1 MIRLLRSIAGLVLA
15 PPEGSLTVYQPTA
28 TFSRSPVQSRTA
40 VGSSA
45 LLALPRDPPLQVERS
60 KGGSRAARKARV
72 AQALLMR
79 ETQSRPKCV
88 TCHKP

>member
-40 VGSSA
+40 VGSPA
-45 LLALPRDPPLQVERS
+45 LRAPPGDPFLQVKRS
-60 KGGSRAARKARV
+60 KGASRGAR
-72 AQALLMR
+72 
-79 ETQSRPKCV
+79 
-88 TCHKP
+88 